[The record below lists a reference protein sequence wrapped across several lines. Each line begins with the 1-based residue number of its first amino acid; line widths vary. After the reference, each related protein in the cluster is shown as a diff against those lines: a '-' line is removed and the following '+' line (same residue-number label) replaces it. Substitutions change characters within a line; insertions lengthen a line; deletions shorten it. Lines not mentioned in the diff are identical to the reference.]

1 MREGFS
7 IVPFNISDENGLS
20 EAVGLAKFSAAGI
33 VLEFEKEFLGMLKAG
48 GVREARIPVGDIL
61 NIQFGK
67 GFLGAFGSIIVRFK
81 NLSALEGLPTKK
93 GRLKL
98 KVARADR
105 AAAIEVVES
114 LQRILNGPLH
124 ELPPPAVGQLFGD
137 DAVTNDIS
145 KTNEL

>member
-7 IVPFNISDENGLS
+7 IVPFKISDEHGLS
-20 EAVGLAKFSAAGI
+20 ETVGLAKFSAAGI

-61 NIQFGK
+61 DIQFGK
-67 GFLGAFGSIIVRFK
+67 GFLGAFGSIVVRFK

-114 LQRILNGPLH
+114 IRTILSGQQQ
-124 ELPPPAVGQLFGD
+124 ELPPPPVGQLYGD
-137 DAVTNDIS
+137 EAKTSDIS